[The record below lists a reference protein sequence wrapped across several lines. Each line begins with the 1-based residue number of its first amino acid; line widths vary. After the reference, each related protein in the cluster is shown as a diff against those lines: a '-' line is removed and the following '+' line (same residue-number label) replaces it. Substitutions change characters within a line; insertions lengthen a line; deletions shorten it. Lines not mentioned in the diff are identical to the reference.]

1 MFPFETM
8 SAKMLDDYVGR
19 KDALIID
26 LRGQEEYEK
35 SHVKGAFNMPYER
48 YVETGR

>member
-26 LRGQEEYEK
+26 FGDK
-35 SHVKGAFNMPYER
+35 KNMKK
-48 YVETGR
+48 VM

>member
-19 KDALIID
+19 KDALIK
-26 LRGQEEYEK
+26 GTEK
-35 SHVKGAFNMPYER
+35 V
-48 YVETGR
+48 